1 MAEQVKGS
9 GYDDPRWKEISE
21 RVIAKIK
28 TVIDLDLLIT
38 ENSFLDQDLEMD
50 PMIKELMAVAYSE
63 IAESY
68 PGGKSVHA
76 DAAGQCQTV
85 NDAIN
90 LVYEKSYGR

>member
-1 MAEQVKGS
+1 MAENVKGS
-9 GYDDPRWKEISE
+9 GGDDPRWKEIKE

-28 TVIDLDLLIT
+28 AVIDSDLMVT
-38 ENSFLDQDLEMD
+38 EGSFLEHDLEMD

-68 PGGKSVHA
+68 PGGISVHA